1 MQEVLVRQE
10 KQGDAEAI
18 AVVNRSAFGGDEEA
32 QLVAALRGSE
42 SFIPELSLVA
52 VVGER
57 IAGHILLFRARLER
71 PAGQIMDILALAPMA
86 VVPSQ
91 SHRGIGSTLIQEAT
105 TRARDLGYPAIVVI
119 GHPDYYGRFDFTE
132 AATWGINC
140 ALPVPAKSVTAREL
154 TPGALAGGG
163 QLRYPAEFSRLFI
176 QGLSWRAG
184 LQASPD

>member
-86 VVPSQ
+86 WCLRS
-91 SHRGIGSTLIQEAT
+91 LIVELVLLSFKKQLRE
-105 TRARDLGYPAIVVI
+105 PAIW
-119 GHPDYYGRFDFTE
+119 
-132 AATWGINC
+132 AT
-140 ALPVPAKSVTAREL
+140 R
-154 TPGALAGGG
+154 
-163 QLRYPAEFSRLFI
+163 R
-176 QGLSWRAG
+176 SW
-184 LQASPD
+184 